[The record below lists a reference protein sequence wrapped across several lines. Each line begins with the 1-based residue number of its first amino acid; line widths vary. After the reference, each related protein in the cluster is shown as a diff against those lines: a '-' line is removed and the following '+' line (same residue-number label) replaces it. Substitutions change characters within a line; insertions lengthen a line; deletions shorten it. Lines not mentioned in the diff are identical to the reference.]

1 MASRSPTSLERLLEP
16 GLGEF
21 SVELSRHLL
30 SVRVSDEE
38 RTKMKLLS
46 ERARQGTL
54 TEDEQAELD
63 EMLVANNV
71 LMILQA
77 KARSSL
83 KHSPAA

>member
-1 MASRSPTSLERLLEP
+1 MATRSPTVLERLLEP
-16 GLGEF
+16 DVGEF
-21 SVELSRHLL
+21 SVELSRYLL
-30 SVRVSDEE
+30 KVRVSDEE
-38 RTKMKLLS
+38 RAKMKFLS

-54 TEDEQAELD
+54 TEDEQSELD

-77 KARSSL
+77 KARTSL